1 MIQKMVLSAKIVTSS
16 PVLCVDKA
24 NSDINKK
31 KFISLLHSTDWDCIH
46 QENIDESHLNE
57 YGLHIN
63 RTGSINL
70 AKNLILGIQK
80 F

>member
-31 KFISLLHSTDWDCIH
+31 KFISLLHSTDWDYIH
-46 QENIDESHLNE
+46 HENIDESHLNE